1 MRFRRINEERRLK
14 MHYILLVEDNKDN
27 ADMIIHILASAGYE
41 VRHFSTGLAAAQ
53 EARREKPELILMDF
67 NLPDVDGRTLSLV
80 LTKQL
85 GGASSPPIIA
95 CTARVG
101 TAEAKL
107 AEQFGC
113 AAFLRKPFSPEDLLA
128 LVERFVPHAAGS

>member
-1 MRFRRINEERRLK
+1 MG
-14 MHYILLVEDNKDN
+14 YILLVEDNKDN
-27 ADMIIHILASAGYE
+27 ADMIIHILTSAHYE
-41 VRHFSTGLAAAQ
+41 VRHFSKGLPAAQ
-53 EARREKPELILMDF
+53 EARRHKPDLILMDF

-80 LTKQL
+80 MIQQL
-85 GGASSPPIIA
+85 GGINAPPIIA

-101 TAEAKL
+101 TLETKL

-128 LVERFVPHAAGS
+128 LVRRFVLASS

>member
-1 MRFRRINEERRLK
+1 MG
-14 MHYILLVEDNKDN
+14 YILLVEDNKDN
-27 ADMIIHILASAGYE
+27 ADMIIHILTSAHYE
-41 VRHFSTGLAAAQ
+41 VRHFSKGLPAAQ
-53 EARREKPELILMDF
+53 EARRHKPDLILMDF

-80 LTKQL
+80 LTQQL
-85 GGASSPPIIA
+85 GGSKSPPIIA

-101 TAEAKL
+101 TIEAKL

-128 LVERFVPHAAGS
+128 LIERFIPSSGS

>member
-1 MRFRRINEERRLK
+1 MG
-14 MHYILLVEDNKDN
+14 YILLVEDNKDN
-27 ADMIIHILASAGYE
+27 ADMIIHILTSAHYE
-41 VRHFSTGLAAAQ
+41 VRHFSKGLPAAQ
-53 EARREKPELILMDF
+53 EARRHRPDLILMDF

-80 LTKQL
+80 MIQQL
-85 GGASSPPIIA
+85 GGSSAPPIIA

-101 TAEAKL
+101 TLETKL

-128 LVERFVPHAAGS
+128 LVQRFVLAGS